1 MNTDSEERKVTE
13 MAETIHYIRRNSD
26 YFPLRFEGLS
36 DVPQGLYC
44 IGSLPDDNVPSVAVV
59 GARSCSSYGRK
70 TAFALGKFLAEHGV
84 QVISGMAMGI
94 DSSAQEGALAAGGK
108 TFAVLGCGVDICYPR
123 TSYAVYDA
131 LAVRGGIIAEVE
143 PGTKPLAY
151 NFPRRNRIIS
161 ALSDIVIVVEAREK
175 SGSLITVDC
184 ALEQGRTVY
193 AVPGRL
199 GDRLSDGCNYLI
211 AQGAGILWSFEAV
224 MEELDGMAAL
234 RKPRVRT
241 MSSSES
247 QPPIRFR
254 QMAAESE
261 PSVRFQRKA
270 AESEPSVRFHQMTL
284 TFDSDEAEKAVLDNV
299 MLSPAA
305 KKLYSCLDSDPQGA
319 DELSQKT
326 NLSVA
331 QVMSAAVELL
341 MEGCIHEV
349 GKNLFVRG

>member
-1 MNTDSEERKVTE
+1 
-13 MAETIHYIRRNSD
+13 MAENIHYIRRNSD

-44 IGSLPDDNVPSVAVV
+44 IGSLPDDNIPSVAVV

-234 RKPRVRT
+234 RKPRARHRAVQSTQMTEPSPQGREYQLREG
-241 MSSSES
+241 SV
-247 QPPIRFR
+247 PPI
-254 QMAAESE
+254 
-261 PSVRFQRKA
+261 
-270 AESEPSVRFHQMTL
+270 RFHQMTL
-284 TFDSDEAEKAVLDNV
+284 TFDSDEAEKAVQDNL

-305 KKLYSCLDSDPQGA
+305 KKLYACLDSDPRGA

-326 NLSVA
+326 NLPVA

-349 GKNLFVRG
+349 GKNQFVRG

>member
-1 MNTDSEERKVTE
+1 
-13 MAETIHYIRRNSD
+13 MAENIDYIRRNSD

-44 IGSLPDDNVPSVAVV
+44 IGSLPDDNIPSVAVV

-70 TAFALGKFLAEHGV
+70 PAFALGKFLAEHGV

-224 MEELDGMAAL
+224 MEELDGMVAL
-234 RKPRVRT
+234 RKPRARHRAVQSTQMTEPSPQGREYQLGEG
-241 MSSSES
+241 SV
-247 QPPIRFR
+247 PPI
-254 QMAAESE
+254 
-261 PSVRFQRKA
+261 
-270 AESEPSVRFHQMTL
+270 RFHQMTL
-284 TFDSDEAEKAVLDNV
+284 TFDSDEAEKAVQDNL

-305 KKLYSCLDSDPQGA
+305 KKLYACLDSDPRGA

-326 NLSVA
+326 NLPVA

>member
-1 MNTDSEERKVTE
+1 
-13 MAETIHYIRRNSD
+13 MAENIHYIRRNSD

-44 IGSLPDDNVPSVAVV
+44 IGSLPDDNIPSVAVV

-234 RKPRVRT
+234 RKPRMRHRAVQSTQMTEPSPQGREYQLGEG
-241 MSSSES
+241 SV
-247 QPPIRFR
+247 PPI
-254 QMAAESE
+254 
-261 PSVRFQRKA
+261 
-270 AESEPSVRFHQMTL
+270 RFHQMTL
-284 TFDSDEAEKAVLDNV
+284 TFDSDEAEKAVQDNL

-305 KKLYSCLDSDPQGA
+305 KKLYACLDSDPRGA

-326 NLSVA
+326 NLPVA

-349 GKNLFVRG
+349 GKNQFVRG

>member
-1 MNTDSEERKVTE
+1 MNTDSAERKVTE
-13 MAETIHYIRRNSD
+13 MAENIHYIRRNSD
-26 YFPLRFEGLS
+26 YFPLRFEGLF

-44 IGSLPDDNVPSVAVV
+44 IGSLPDDNIPSVAVV

-234 RKPRVRT
+234 RKPRARHRAVQSTQMTEPSPQGREYQLGEG
-241 MSSSES
+241 SV
-247 QPPIRFR
+247 PPI
-254 QMAAESE
+254 
-261 PSVRFQRKA
+261 
-270 AESEPSVRFHQMTL
+270 RFHQMTL

-305 KKLYSCLDSDPQGA
+305 KKLYACLDSDPRGA

-326 NLSVA
+326 NLPVA

>member
-1 MNTDSEERKVTE
+1 
-13 MAETIHYIRRNSD
+13 MAENIHYIRRNSD

-59 GARSCSSYGRK
+59 GARSCSSYGRR

-234 RKPRVRT
+234 RKPRMRHRAVQSTQMTEPSPQGREYQLGEG
-241 MSSSES
+241 SV
-247 QPPIRFR
+247 PPI
-254 QMAAESE
+254 
-261 PSVRFQRKA
+261 
-270 AESEPSVRFHQMTL
+270 RFHQMTL
-284 TFDSDEAEKAVLDNV
+284 TFDSDEA
-299 MLSPAA
+299 PAA
-305 KKLYSCLDSDPQGA
+305 KKLYACLDSDPRGA

-326 NLSVA
+326 NLPVA

-349 GKNLFVRG
+349 GRNLFVRG

>member
-1 MNTDSEERKVTE
+1 
-13 MAETIHYIRRNSD
+13 MAENIHYIRRNSD

-44 IGSLPDDNVPSVAVV
+44 IGSLPDDNIPSVAVV

-234 RKPRVRT
+234 RKPRARHRAVQSTQMTEPSPQGREYQLGEG
-241 MSSSES
+241 SV
-247 QPPIRFR
+247 PPI
-254 QMAAESE
+254 
-261 PSVRFQRKA
+261 
-270 AESEPSVRFHQMTL
+270 RFHQMTL

-305 KKLYSCLDSDPQGA
+305 KKLYACLDSDPRGA

-326 NLSVA
+326 NLPVA

-349 GKNLFVRG
+349 GKNQFVRG

>member
-1 MNTDSEERKVTE
+1 

-59 GARSCSSYGRK
+59 GARSCSSYGRR
-70 TAFALGKFLAEHGV
+70 TAFALGQLLAEHGV

-234 RKPRVRT
+234 RKPRARHRAVQSTQMTEPSPQGREYQLGEG
-241 MSSSES
+241 SV
-247 QPPIRFR
+247 PPI
-254 QMAAESE
+254 
-261 PSVRFQRKA
+261 
-270 AESEPSVRFHQMTL
+270 RFHQMTL
-284 TFDSDEAEKAVLDNV
+284 TFDSDEAEKAVQDNL

-305 KKLYSCLDSDPQGA
+305 KKLYACLDSDPRGA

-326 NLSVA
+326 NLPVA

-349 GKNLFVRG
+349 GKNQFVRG

>member
-1 MNTDSEERKVTE
+1 
-13 MAETIHYIRRNSD
+13 MAENIHYIRRNSD

-36 DVPQGLYC
+36 DVPQGLYY
-44 IGSLPDDNVPSVAVV
+44 IGSLPDDNIPSVAVV

-234 RKPRVRT
+234 RKPRMRHRAVQSTQMTEPSPQGREYQLGEG
-241 MSSSES
+241 SV
-247 QPPIRFR
+247 PPI
-254 QMAAESE
+254 
-261 PSVRFQRKA
+261 
-270 AESEPSVRFHQMTL
+270 RFHQMTL
-284 TFDSDEAEKAVLDNV
+284 TFDSDEAEKAVQDNL

-305 KKLYSCLDSDPQGA
+305 KKLYACLDSDPRGA

-326 NLSVA
+326 NLPVA

-349 GKNLFVRG
+349 GKNQFVRG

>member
-1 MNTDSEERKVTE
+1 

-36 DVPQGLYC
+36 DVPKGLYC
-44 IGSLPDDNVPSVAVV
+44 IGSLPDDNIPSVAVV

-84 QVISGMAMGI
+84 QVVSGMAMGI

-123 TSYAVYDA
+123 TSYAIYDA

-143 PGTKPLAY
+143 PGTKPLGY

-193 AVPGRL
+193 AVPGRI

-224 MEELDGMAAL
+224 MEELEGMAAL
-234 RKPRVRT
+234 RKAKARDRAFQSAQMTGSSPQVREHRL
-241 MSSSES
+241 SEGS
-247 QPPIRFR
+247 APP
-254 QMAAESE
+254 
-261 PSVRFQRKA
+261 VK
-270 AESEPSVRFHQMTL
+270 FHQMTL
-284 TFDSDEAEKAVLDNV
+284 TFDSDEAEKTVQENVL
-299 MLSPAA
+299 LSPAA
-305 KKLYSCLDSDPQGA
+305 KKLYSCLSSDPQGA

-326 NLSVA
+326 DLPVA

-341 MEGCIHEV
+341 MEGCIQEV

>member
-1 MNTDSEERKVTE
+1 MNFAFGKRKGTE
-13 MAETIHYIRRNSD
+13 MAENIHYIRRNSD
-26 YFPLRFEGLS
+26 YYPLRFEGLS
-36 DVPQGLYC
+36 DVPMGLYY

-70 TAFALGKFLAEHGV
+70 TAFALGKFLAENGV
-84 QVISGMAMGI
+84 QVVSGMAMGI

-131 LAVRGGIIAEVE
+131 LAVRGGIIAEVA

-193 AVPGRL
+193 AVPGRI

-224 MEELDGMAAL
+224 MDELNDMAAL
-234 RKPRVRT
+234 RKTRMRT
-241 MSSSES
+241 RSSSDMKVSES
-247 QPPIRFR
+247 SPPVRSCRMNTESVPPI
-254 QMAAESE
+254 
-261 PSVRFQRKA
+261 
-270 AESEPSVRFHQMTL
+270 RFHQMTL
-284 TFDSDEAEKAVLDNV
+284 TFDSDEAEKAVQDNV

-305 KKLYSCLDSDPQGA
+305 KRLYACLDSDPRGA

-326 NLSVA
+326 NLPVA

>member
-1 MNTDSEERKVTE
+1 
-13 MAETIHYIRRNSD
+13 MAENIHYIRRNSD

-234 RKPRVRT
+234 RKPRMRHRAVQSTQMTEPSPQGREYQLGEG
-241 MSSSES
+241 SV
-247 QPPIRFR
+247 PPI
-254 QMAAESE
+254 
-261 PSVRFQRKA
+261 
-270 AESEPSVRFHQMTL
+270 RFHQMTL
-284 TFDSDEAEKAVLDNV
+284 TFDSDEAEKAVQDNL

-305 KKLYSCLDSDPQGA
+305 KKLYACLDSDPRGA

-326 NLSVA
+326 NLPVA

-349 GKNLFVRG
+349 GRNLFVRG

>member
-1 MNTDSEERKVTE
+1 
-13 MAETIHYIRRNSD
+13 MAENIHYIRRNSD

-44 IGSLPDDNVPSVAVV
+44 IGSLPDDNIPSVAVV

-234 RKPRVRT
+234 RKPRIRHRAVQSTQMTEPSPQGREYQLGEG
-241 MSSSES
+241 SV
-247 QPPIRFR
+247 PPI
-254 QMAAESE
+254 
-261 PSVRFQRKA
+261 
-270 AESEPSVRFHQMTL
+270 RFHQMTL
-284 TFDSDEAEKAVLDNV
+284 TFDSDEAEKAVQDNL

-305 KKLYSCLDSDPQGA
+305 KKLYACLDSDPRGA

-326 NLSVA
+326 NLPVA

-349 GKNLFVRG
+349 GKNQFVRG

>member
-1 MNTDSEERKVTE
+1 
-13 MAETIHYIRRNSD
+13 MAENIHYIRRNSD

-59 GARSCSSYGRK
+59 GARSCSSYGRR

-234 RKPRVRT
+234 RKPRARHRAVQSTQMTEPSPQGREYQLGEG
-241 MSSSES
+241 SV
-247 QPPIRFR
+247 PPI
-254 QMAAESE
+254 
-261 PSVRFQRKA
+261 
-270 AESEPSVRFHQMTL
+270 RFHQMTL
-284 TFDSDEAEKAVLDNV
+284 TFDSDEAEKAVQDNL

-305 KKLYSCLDSDPQGA
+305 KKLYACLDSDPRGA

-326 NLSVA
+326 NLPVA